1 MSTLRAARLKRANAE
16 LRRLLN
22 VIDHPDGKALPPN
35 ESQELERR
43 MVRWSRIVERLVLRP
58 TLIRQPRY
66 TLDEE
71 DGRAPAR
78 RAA

>member
-1 MSTLRAARLKRANAE
+1 MSTPRAARLKRANAE

-22 VIDHPDGKALPPN
+22 VIDHPDGKALPSA
-35 ESQELERR
+35 EYQELEQR

-58 TLIRQPRY
+58 TVIRQPRY
-66 TLDEE
+66 NLHEE
-71 DGRAPAR
+71 DGGAPAR